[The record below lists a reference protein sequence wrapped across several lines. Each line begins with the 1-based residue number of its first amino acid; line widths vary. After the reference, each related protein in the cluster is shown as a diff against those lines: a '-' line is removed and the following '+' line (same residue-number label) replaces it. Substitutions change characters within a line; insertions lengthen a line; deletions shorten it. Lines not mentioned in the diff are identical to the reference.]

1 MKKSF
6 LTLASLVMVLGLV
19 GCTGQGAS
27 QEQKSGSQE
36 GSGSQGSEVVP
47 VVEGKVTVYLTAH
60 FSGVEL
66 PNYAA
71 INLAGGFTSW
81 NQGHPE
87 ETQLTKLEGTDIFY
101 IQVAAPAAGDVTY
114 KVILG
119 YTEASGLSGADLGVN
134 WGNEAKGY
142 PVDQFGPGEGGNKTL
157 AFAGTETTV
166 NLGEYTWETM
176 LDEPSPD
183 YYDIDLYVDFF
194 EDVPAGYHVYV
205 MGAFNGWASAIE
217 LEKDAEA
224 EGVRYHFEME
234 DVLAKE
240 YEFKALVHPTA
251 KDAEGFNPWSDDR
264 WEVVPGDNSK
274 FTVNALCEEGPR
286 NLFGGTKKYHVAN
299 QMDAVMTA
307 AKGDAVEFVGVVCAM
322 HKDANK
328 NGIWVA
334 DRTNCIEVFP
344 KTDNVEGIAIG
355 DTVAVNGKIDTYTPK
370 GKTSVTREVIVNGE
384 NTLIEKLEVSH
395 NQTVQFTRIDRELLG
410 KLDVTKDLNLPVEVV
425 GKVTKVDEYEK
436 DGALNSVTI
445 TVEIAAA
452 EGELE
457 AATIDVYT
465 QPYKDA
471 AVTEAMQALKVGD
484 QVTFRGVLGAYNDVQ
499 VIAPILVA

>member
-36 GSGSQGSEVVP
+36 GSEGSGSQGSEVVP

-66 PNYAA
+66 PDYAA

-166 NLGEYTWETM
+166 NLGDYTWETM

-194 EDVPAGYHVYV
+194 EDVPTGYHVYV

-217 LEKDAEA
+217 LEKDTEA

-264 WEVVPGDNSK
+264 WEVVPGANSK
-274 FTVNALCEEGPR
+274 FTVNALCAESQR
-286 NLFGGTKKYHVAN
+286 NLFGGTKKFHVAN
-299 QMDAVMTA
+299 QMTDVVA
-307 AKGDAVEFVGVVCAM
+307 AAANTEVSFTGKVFAAYDKNPYNGVYVGDRENAIMVYKTPNATDPM
-322 HKDANK
+322 
-328 NGIWVA
+328 
-334 DRTNCIEVFP
+334 P
-344 KTDNVEGIAIG
+344 KVG
-355 DTVAVNGKIDTYTPK
+355 DTVKVEGQISIYKDQREVVPAE
-370 GKTSVTREVIVNGE
+370 GKTLITVVADENQVVNYQDV
-384 NTLIEKLEVSH
+384 NADFVSG
-395 NQTVQFTRIDRELLG
+395 LASA
-410 KLDVTKDLNLPVEVV
+410 
-425 GKVTKVDEYEK
+425 TKVDVMNKALHFKGTVATADSK
-436 DGALNSVTI
+436 D
-445 TVEIAAA
+445 A
-452 EGELE
+452 EGEVEIQLAIAE
-457 AATIDVYT
+457 GVTFPLYAKNN
-465 QPYKDA
+465 KDA
-471 AVTEAMQALKVGD
+471 EATVTALEALKVGD
-484 QVTFRGVLGAYNDVQ
+484 EIEVWGALSAYNTTYQFVCPFL
-499 VIAPILVA
+499 AE